1 MIIGTVR
8 VEEAKVFDSEAGYH
22 AFHDEDGNASG
33 RFEVFWH
40 EVNDEYDECLWGNEQ
55 CAIAL
60 AFATPDKAGWYW
72 WPCFE
77 GCLPDSEP
85 VGPFAHSLDAL
96 CDADEFHPD
105 YLEED

>member
-22 AFHDEDGNASG
+22 AFHDEEGNASG

-40 EVNDEYDECLWGNEQ
+40 DEEYEECFWG
-55 CAIAL
+55 
-60 AFATPDKAGWYW
+60 KAGWYW
-72 WPCFE
+72 WACFE

-85 VGPFAHSLDAL
+85 VGPFAHSLRAL

>member
-8 VEEAKVFDSEAGYH
+8 VEEAKVFDSEAGFH
-22 AFHDEDGNASG
+22 AFHDEEGGTYG

-40 EVNDEYDECLWGNEQ
+40 EVNDEYDECFWG
-55 CAIAL
+55 
-60 AFATPDKAGWYW
+60 KAGWYW
-72 WPCFE
+72 WACFE

-85 VGPFAHSLDAL
+85 VGPFAHSLRAL